1 MLPWYVTISQVNA
14 TCVLLL
20 FFSNIFFPLLHHTF
34 HHYPYYMLFPPIFSF
49 FICFSPFVRLVS
61 VFHVPVTCYTHLNK
75 VKFTVCR
82 KLYSCFS
89 FCICNKKYSGRYD
102 FVLSILR
109 RQFLLHL
116 WLALSSVI
124 LQNYKRSN
132 WFYILYWPSLALYI
146 SPNMQCVRWTK
157 NWNCLKNIFWATLKK
172 PF

>member
-1 MLPWYVTISQVNA
+1 ML
-14 TCVLLL
+14 C
-20 FFSNIFFPLLHHTF
+20 
-34 HHYPYYMLFPPIFSF
+34 PPIFSF
-49 FICFSPFVRLVS
+49 FYLLFSFRMVTFS
-61 VFHVPVTCYTHLNK
+61 FSCTCYLLYTLK
-75 VKFTVCR
+75 VKFVVCR

-109 RQFLLHL
+109 RQFLLNL

-124 LQNYKRSN
+124 LLNYKRSN

-157 NWNCLKNIFWATLKK
+157 NWDCLENIFWATLKK
-172 PF
+172 PFLKSADVFLWIFSLQLFRARATLWNILKD